1 MPTRRAFAKT
11 LGVAVAT
18 VLASALQAAETE
30 PQPSDLPSPT
40 ADETSR
46 LAELDAYWA
55 RVSRAVKEGDFELY
69 VATCASQKL
78 RPCFMARTCVDCG
91 RHPEQ
96 LECPLHQL
104 ARGREWEPLWPW

>member
-69 VATCASQKL
+69 VSTCLCLAKTPSLFHGKDLCRL
-78 RPCFMARTCVDCG
+78 R
-91 RHPEQ
+91 
-96 LECPLHQL
+96 
-104 ARGREWEPLWPW
+104 